1 MEKYLIVQLFIN
13 NYEIMDWDKLK
24 KAIRDTSY
32 IFGGLAILAA
42 CVLGINYIALA
53 NPIAAI
59 FITLVIFFCL
69 SVVII
74 YLIP

>member
-1 MEKYLIVQLFIN
+1 
-13 NYEIMDWDKLK
+13 MDWDKLK
-24 KAIRDTSY
+24 KAIRDASY

-42 CVLGINYIALA
+42 CILGINYIALT

-59 FITLVIFFCL
+59 FITLVILFCL